1 MKILLVPYDGDQ
13 PLVSEMLGFDL
24 VLWENEDGNFEA
36 IRNLCGD
43 KNSTVVTVWDRQET
57 E

>member
-13 PLVSEMLGFDL
+13 PLTSELGGFDI
-24 VLWENEDGNFEA
+24 VLWENEDGNFETV
-36 IRNLCGD
+36 RNLCAD
-43 KNSTVVTVWDRQET
+43 RHSTVVTVWDRQET